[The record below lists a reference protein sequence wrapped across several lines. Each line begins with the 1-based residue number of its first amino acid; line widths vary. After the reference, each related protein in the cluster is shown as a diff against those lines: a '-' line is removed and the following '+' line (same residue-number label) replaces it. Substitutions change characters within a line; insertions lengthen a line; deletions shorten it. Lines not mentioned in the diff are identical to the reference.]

1 MLACLKAQQIFN
13 VDHDRF
19 ESFGRYVTDPVSFPR
34 GCFGFLYNQLTPA
47 GLTVNHFPAEFGRAL
62 AVMLLE
68 LHAELED
75 LDYVSRNETS
85 ILQSSSDSSTQTLA
99 TPIVDS
105 F

>member
-1 MLACLKAQQIFN
+1 MK
-13 VDHDRF
+13 
-19 ESFGRYVTDPVSFPR
+19 
-34 GCFGFLYNQLTPA
+34 
-47 GLTVNHFPAEFGRAL
+47 HFPAEFGRAL

>member
-13 VDHDRF
+13 VDHDRL
-19 ESFGRYVTDPVSFPR
+19 ESLGRYVTEPVSFPQ
-34 GCFGFLYNQLTPA
+34 GCFGCLYNRLTPCRF
-47 GLTVNHFPAEFGRAL
+47 TVNHFPAEFGRAL

-85 ILQSSSDSSTQTLA
+85 ILQSTSDSSPQTLA
-99 TPIVDS
+99 TPIADT